1 MIGKVKVVMLKGEK
15 GDTGATGD
23 YSGILNK
30 PQINS
35 VTLDG
40 NKSAS
45 DLGLATA
52 ADQQNLID
60 TVSSLNDTVS
70 DINDDITEINGNITE
85 LQTQAA
91 GRPYI
96 VTADYNATTR
106 TFSNPSATAAEIYA
120 AINTSNRPC
129 YMVGNDSNGG
139 KVCAVCVSYSSTVAI
154 FSMTI
159 QSYVFSYILI
169 NSTLSNLANS
179 FDTLPLVVTADY
191 VSSTRTMS
199 NFSATAEEI
208 WSAVKTYNRP
218 CFLYGISDGN
228 TRFVASCVYVTY
240 SNGTYTATFSKS
252 SDGNEDTWRVTDGVG
267 GTTATHYGDFA
278 QGVFSAESGVTAAES
293 FYRKGMVYALN
304 FSASGT
310 FSSGITTLGTYS
322 GLDINTSGLG
332 GVCLLLTGLVN
343 NIPTYT
349 TGYFTLAANGEL
361 IVVSNAAYYGVKIN
375 LSYIWPF

>member
-1 MIGKVKVVMLKGEK
+1 MIGNIKILMLKGEK
-15 GDTGATGD
+15 GDMGATGD

-30 PQINS
+30 PQING

-70 DINDDITEINGNITE
+70 GINDDITAINGDIST
-85 LQTQAA
+85 LQAQAA

-139 KVCAVCVSYSSTVAI
+139 KVCAVCVSYASTVAI

-169 NSTLSNLANS
+169 NSTLSNLNNTM
-179 FDTLPLVVTADY
+179 DMLPLVVTADY

-218 CFLYGISDGN
+218 CFLFGISDAN
-228 TRFVASCVYVTY
+228 TRFVASCVYVNY
-240 SNGTYTATFSKS
+240 SNGTYTATFCKS
-252 SDGNEDTWRVTDGVG
+252 SDGNDDTWDVTDGVG
-267 GTTATHYGDFA
+267 GTTATHYSDFT
-278 QGVFSAESGVTAAES
+278 QGVFSPASGVSASEN
-293 FYRKGMVYALN
+293 FYRKNMVYALRFN
-304 FSASGT
+304 ANGT
-310 FSSGITTLGTYS
+310 FSTGKTVLGTYS
-322 GLDINTSGLG
+322 GLDIDSNGIVG
-332 GVCLLLTGLVN
+332 ACAIRTGSNGANYDAVG
-343 NIPTYT
+343 T
-349 TGYFTLAANGEL
+349 FTLAEDGEL
-361 IVVSNAAYYGVKIN
+361 SVYYSGGTYTGVAIN